1 MESVAS
7 DLKSAREKL
16 NISLAQIAADTKIS
30 LHYLECI
37 ESGRFGELPG
47 GMYNRAFLRAYCER
61 LNLNQQEVLSRYDA
75 ELSPAFDKLAKSKIH
90 IGQKDTSLRISPVV
104 IWSLMLLISAT
115 GLFFSRQWIAEVFSP
130 YFSRKPAAINTE
142 IPKAPAPVPATTPS
156 NPASNQPALA
166 PVPAETGATVSADS
180 GAPAS
185 PNAPITAPVSE
196 PQGLDSAIPPLKAL
210 LRLEIGISEQ
220 CWVSVDRDGSPVVRR
235 LMNPG
240 DVQSVNANDQ
250 LLLVLGNAGGAH
262 LKING
267 KPTKPLGRQGEV
279 IKILINEKNL
289 QDLFDQ
295 TAG

>member
-30 LHYLECI
+30 LHYLECL
-37 ESGRFGELPG
+37 ESGRFSELPG

-75 ELSPAFDKLAKSKIH
+75 ELSPALDKIVKSKIH
-90 IGQKDTSLRISPVV
+90 LGQKDTSLKISPVV
-104 IWSLMLLISAT
+104 VWSFMLLISAA
-115 GLFFSRQWIAEVFSP
+115 GLFFSRKWIAEVFSP
-130 YFSRKPAAINTE
+130 YFSRKPAIINTE
-142 IPKAPAPVPATTPS
+142 ITKPPTAVTATTHTNPS
-156 NPASNQPALA
+156 AIQPAMPGTPTETA
-166 PVPAETGATVSADS
+166 TPASADS
-180 GAPAS
+180 GVSGS
-185 PNAPITAPVSE
+185 PNTPIAAALQE
-196 PQGLDSAIPPLKAL
+196 PQSPDMPNPAPKAL

-220 CWVSVDRDGSPVVRR
+220 CWVSVDRDGSPAVRR

-240 DVQSVNANDQ
+240 DVQSVNANEQ
-250 LLLVLGNAGGAH
+250 LLLVLGNAGGVH

-267 KPTKPLGRQGEV
+267 KPTKPLGKPGEV
-279 IKILINEKNL
+279 IKILINGNNL